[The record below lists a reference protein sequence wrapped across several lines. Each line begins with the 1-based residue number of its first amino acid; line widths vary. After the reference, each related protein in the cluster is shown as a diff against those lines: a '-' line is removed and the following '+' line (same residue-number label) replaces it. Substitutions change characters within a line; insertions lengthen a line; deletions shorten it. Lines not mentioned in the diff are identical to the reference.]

1 MLIEPVG
8 SGTSWKH
15 SKLDLEV
22 GCQAL
27 VVQPG
32 IPSLFFSPFEK
43 IVCTNV
49 KHFTAQ
55 FTFR

>member
-43 IVCTNV
+43 IVFTNV
-49 KHFTAQ
+49 KHFTAP